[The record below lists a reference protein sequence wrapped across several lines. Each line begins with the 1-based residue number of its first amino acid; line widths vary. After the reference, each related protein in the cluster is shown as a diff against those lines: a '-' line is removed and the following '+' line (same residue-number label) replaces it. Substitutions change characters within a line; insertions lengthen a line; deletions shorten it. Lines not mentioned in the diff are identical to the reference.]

1 MIIIII
7 IVIINSHIFM
17 FSSGPKSCDVISESI
32 RFDIGLKGNYKCRL
46 SWKIAGQLIIIQ
58 AKTTFIVDMIDTGII
73 VVDKGYITT
82 LCHLFGLYSLHN
94 YDLSLIW
101 LIQAT

>member
-1 MIIIII
+1 
-7 IVIINSHIFM
+7 M

-58 AKTTFIVDMIDTGII
+58 AKTTFIVDMIDLWLIKALSFI
-73 VVDKGYITT
+73 Y
-82 LCHLFGLYSLHN
+82 GLYNLHN

-101 LIQAT
+101 MIQAT